1 MSATAPTVVLCPRDG
16 TQLVEVERGGVS
28 IDACPTCRG
37 IWLDRGELEKLI
49 AHERAGATDDDFL
62 HEVSGQRNTS
72 DRPADEDKPNLSGG
86 KRKRGS
92 FLENFLDFGGD

>member
-1 MSATAPTVVLCPRDG
+1 MNAATPTIVACPRDG
-16 TQLVEVERGGVS
+16 AELVEVERNGVT

-49 AHERAGATDDDFL
+49 AQERKAGLDDDFL
-62 HEVSGQRNTS
+62 NEVTGRRETGDHVEEDERSSTSGR
-72 DRPADEDKPNLSGG
+72 

-92 FLENFLDFGGD
+92 FLENFLDLGGE